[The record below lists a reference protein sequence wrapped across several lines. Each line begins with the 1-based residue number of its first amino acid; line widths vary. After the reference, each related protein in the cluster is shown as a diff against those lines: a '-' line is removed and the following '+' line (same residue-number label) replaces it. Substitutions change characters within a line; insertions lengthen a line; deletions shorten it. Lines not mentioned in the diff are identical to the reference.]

1 MGETTAFFLEGL
13 RTFKDGTGALFPE
26 IDLTMSF
33 AEINNAQIYDP
44 IESYTVEQIS
54 QFLKTSS
61 VEEQKIFVA
70 YLLSTF
76 TRKDNPNSEKNL
88 EIAIKEAII
97 DPFEFLVENNYFD
110 SIPTWVTQI
119 NPQNSLEFVGGV
131 ITQYFGSDEEQFKA
145 RCESYTKNIIAI
157 SNTISKENMIHY
169 LKNNPQVQLVFGLF
183 GRLHLPLLDEQGM
196 ILESNPNYR
205 QIEVFID
212 DRKVVFHLFGG
223 KHGSTEQLLNII
235 TKAEQCGLVTEA
247 PSKNPEAEIKSSHQ
261 KMESM
266 MGGSSTASH
275 FSIEHESNEQ
285 NRFNKSDNKE
295 PDYTFSKMNT
305 KRENVTS
312 YEFDPF
318 KDEEEDLS
326 FFQTKTRDQVVEPP
340 DFDPFKDEEEDLSFS
355 QTKTR
360 DEIVEPPNFD
370 PFKDDEDDQNFSQ
383 VSPTLSENKK
393 GEQEKFNPFTDEED
407 EESIG
412 FHGP

>member
-1 MGETTAFFLEGL
+1 MLWARTAFFIEGL
-13 RTFKDGTGALFPE
+13 RTFKDGTGGLFPE

-76 TRKDNPNSEKNL
+76 TRKDNPISEKKL
-88 EIAIKEAII
+88 EMAIKEAII
-97 DPFEFLVENNYFD
+97 DPFEFLVENNYVD

-119 NPQNSLEFVGGV
+119 NPQNTLEFVGGV
-131 ITQYFGSDEEQFKA
+131 ITQYFGGDEEQFKA
-145 RCESYTKNIIAI
+145 RCESYAKNIIAI
-157 SNTISKENMIHY
+157 SNATSKENMIHY
-169 LKNNPQVQLVFGLF
+169 LENNPQVQLVFGLF
-183 GRLHLPLLDEQGM
+183 GRFHLPLLDEQGV

-223 KHGSTEQLLNII
+223 RHGSTEQLLNII
-235 TKAEQCGLVTEA
+235 TKAEQCGIVTEA
-247 PSKNPEAEIKSSHQ
+247 PSKNPEPEIQSSHQ
-261 KMESM
+261 KMELM
-266 MGGSSTASH
+266 MG
-275 FSIEHESNEQ
+275 EHESNEHK

-295 PDYTFSKMNT
+295 PDYTFSQMNT
-305 KRENVTS
+305 KKENVTS
-312 YEFDPF
+312 PGFDPF
-318 KDEEEDLS
+318 KGEEEDLS
-326 FFQTKTRDQVVEPP
+326 FSQTKTRDEMVEPP

-360 DEIVEPPNFD
+360 GEVVEPLNFD
-370 PFKDDEDDQNFSQ
+370 PFKDDEDEQNFSQ
-383 VSPTLSENKK
+383 APPTLSENKK

-412 FHGP
+412 YHGP